1 MMSARPVE
9 FSGVTTQTTPEPQAE
24 QLVGLSTTALG
35 APVPSAWQ
43 RAARRVTRED
53 PVVSWVVSLVI
64 TALALVMRLWHLGT
78 PRLFEFDE
86 TYYAKDAWSLLHYGY
101 AKNAVE
107 NADKAILAG
116 HTDPS
121 TVYGSGPEMIVHP
134 EVGKWLIAA
143 GEKVFGMDPFGW
155 RVAAAVVGSLMILVM
170 IRFVRRL
177 TGSTLLGAVAGLLL
191 CFDGL
196 EFVLSRLGLLDI
208 FLAFFSLLAV
218 HCMVADR
225 DWYRAKMARR
235 VAAPITRARSFGP
248 VAAFLFRPWL
258 LAAGVTWGLAVG
270 TKWDALYPMAAF
282 SILYVAWCAGA
293 RRSFGVRW
301 ARTKALLADGT
312 VAFVHLVV
320 VAAIVY
326 TASWTGWL
334 VHHHAYETTLSSTQY
349 TQYTGHGHCD
359 GTTYVSDH
367 ANPKATWSTANG
379 PEQHGVAGVKQALE
393 SLWDYHRDVYTFHT
407 HFLNCAT
414 HTYASQPAGWLL
426 LNRPVG
432 VAADTGIKPGDDGC
446 TAATGDTCLKQ
457 VLLLG
462 TPALWWGGCV
472 ALVAAGILW
481 LGARDWR
488 FGVAVVGAL
497 STWLPWLPY
506 GDRPIFSYY
515 AIATLPYLVLALTL
529 AIGRMI
535 GGSRIATPQRT
546 IGVIVSGA
554 FFVLVLVNFAWFWP
568 IYTDRLLTHSDW
580 LNRIWFERWI

>member
-1 MMSARPVE
+1 MMSVRPVE
-9 FSGVTTQTTPEPQAE
+9 FSGVTTETTPGPEAG

-43 RAARRVTRED
+43 RAARRVTHED

-64 TALALVMRLWHLGT
+64 TALALVMRLWNLGT
-78 PRLFEFDE
+78 PHLFEFDE

-121 TVYGSGPEMIVHP
+121 SVYGSGPEMIVHP

-155 RVAAAVVGSLMILVM
+155 RVAAAVVGSLMILLM

-177 TGSTLLGAVAGLLL
+177 TGSTLLGGIAGLLL

-225 DWYRAKMARR
+225 DWYRARMAER
-235 VAAPITRARSFGP
+235 VAAPITGARSFGP

-293 RRSFGVRW
+293 RRSFGVHW
-301 ARTKALLADGT
+301 ARLKALLADGS

-320 VAAIVY
+320 VAAVVY
-326 TASWTGWL
+326 TATWTGWL

-359 GTTYVSDH
+359 GTSYVSDH
-367 ANPKATWSTANG
+367 ADPKAKWSTADE
-379 PEQHGVAGVKQALE
+379 PERHGVAGVKQALE
-393 SLWDYHRDVYTFHT
+393 SLSDYHRDVYTFHT

-432 VAADTGIKPGDDGC
+432 VAADTGIKPGQDGC
-446 TAATGDTCLKQ
+446 TAPTGDTCLKQ

-497 STWLPWLPY
+497 ATWLPWLPY

-515 AIATLPYLVLALTL
+515 AISTLPYLVLALTL
-529 AIGRMI
+529 VIGRMI
-535 GGSRIATPQRT
+535 GTSRVATPRRT
-546 IGVIVSGA
+546 VGVVVSGA